1 MSNPSLFLQLSI
13 ARLQL
18 QPPLCGAFGIL
29 LPHRGKGYKILT
41 LAKVAE
47 LVDALD
53 LESSAL
59 RVGVQIPPFAPAYM
73 AAAQHALA

>member
-18 QPPLCGAFGIL
+18 QPPCAFGIL

-53 LESSAL
+53 LGSSAL

-73 AAAQHALA
+73 AAAQYALA

>member
-18 QPPLCGAFGIL
+18 QPPPCAFGIL

>member
-18 QPPLCGAFGIL
+18 QPPLCVCIL

-47 LVDALD
+47 LVDARD
-53 LESSAL
+53 LGSSAL